1 MLKAFKDLKP
11 EEYQLLIDAV
21 PMIAI
26 LIAGADNDIDLKER
40 QWAEKIVK
48 IRSYS
53 NQFDLKPLYKEVDEQ
68 FSMLF
73 DKMIE
78 ELPKDADNRS
88 RILSSKL
95 AGLNDVF
102 LKLNMRTSNQ
112 LYTSYIAYAEQIARA
127 SGGILRML
135 AVSKEECIFIGLP
148 MIDPIFYNDIE
159 EEEE

>member
-1 MLKAFKDLKP
+1 
-11 EEYQLLIDAV
+11 
-21 PMIAI
+21 
-26 LIAGADNDIDLKER
+26 
-40 QWAEKIVK
+40 
-48 IRSYS
+48 
-53 NQFDLKPLYKEVDEQ
+53 
-68 FSMLF
+68 
-73 DKMIE
+73 MIE

-135 AVSKEECIFIGLP
+135 AVSKDCLLYTSDAADERSSVDLGGRRLIKKKTLLDTSAGSRITTSR
-148 MIDPIFYNDIE
+148 
-159 EEEE
+159 